1 MLPEVRMARII
12 DAIGLHQARKLSC
25 VEAGALL
32 GMSERHFR
40 RLRDAY
46 EAHGAE
52 GIVDRRRG
60 RMSGRRAG
68 VHEIEWVIEAF
79 RTRYFDFT
87 AKHFHEAIDGRPMA
101 DGTPFSRSYTW
112 TKSVLQLRGLVS
124 KAPKRS
130 AHRKKRARRPLPGM
144 LLFQDGSKHAWL
156 PQGPELDLV
165 VTLDDATS
173 AMLSAVLVE
182 EEGTAS
188 SFIGLKQTIAAHGLF
203 SALYTDRGSH
213 YFYTPKA
220 GEPVDK
226 TRLTQV
232 GRALKQLG
240 IEHIPS
246 YCPEGRGRMERLFGT
261 LQSRLPPLLRQ
272 EGLASIEAVNHWL
285 ATVYIPQHNAR
296 FAVAAAEEG
305 AAFVPFVG
313 VLDDILCVQA
323 ERVVGNDN
331 TVRYEGRGLQIPEQ
345 RYRRH
350 FVKANVRVHEYPDG
364 RLAIF
369 HGPPRRPDYEPDR
382 PLIDQISPP
391 RTAAYLRSAAKPMD
405 GVDEPCSPPPPTGQH
420 QHQKRTCDVLQ
431 MPDIFTRSRQCR
443 VT

>member
-1 MLPEVRMARII
+1 MPMRRT
-12 DAIGLHQARKLSC
+12 GQRGSWTGG
-25 VEAGALL
+25 AGGHRA
-32 GMSERHFR
+32 G
-40 RLRDAY
+40 
-46 EAHGAE
+46 G
-52 GIVDRRRG
+52 
-60 RMSGRRAG
+60 RAG
-68 VHEIEWVIEAF
+68 VDEIAWVIEEF

-87 AKHFHEAIDGRPMA
+87 AKHFHEAVRGRPMA
-101 DGTPFSRSYTW
+101 DGTPFSRGYTW
-112 TKSVLQLRGLVS
+112 TKSVLQQRGLVT

-144 LLFQDGSKHAWL
+144 LVFQDGSQHAWL
-156 PQGPELDLV
+156 PQGPPLDLV

-173 AMLSAVLVE
+173 EILSAVLVE

-188 SFIGLKQTIAAHGLF
+188 SFVGLNETIAAHGLF

-213 YFYTPKA
+213 YFHTPKA

-226 TRLTQV
+226 TRVTQV

-240 IEHIPS
+240 IEPIPS

-261 LQSRLPPLLRQ
+261 LQSRLPPLMRP
-272 EGLASIEAVNHWL
+272 EGLASIEAANQWL
-285 ATVYIPQHNAR
+285 ATVSIPQHNAR

-331 TVRYEGRGLQIPEQ
+331 TVRYAGRVLQIPEQ
-345 RYRRH
+345 RHRRH

-369 HGPPRRPDYEPDR
+369 HGPLR
-382 PLIDQISPP
+382 L
-391 RTAAYLRSAAKPMD
+391 AAYELD
-405 GVDEPCSPPPPTGQH
+405 GTPG
-420 QHQKRTCDVLQ
+420 
-431 MPDIFTRSRQCR
+431 
-443 VT
+443 